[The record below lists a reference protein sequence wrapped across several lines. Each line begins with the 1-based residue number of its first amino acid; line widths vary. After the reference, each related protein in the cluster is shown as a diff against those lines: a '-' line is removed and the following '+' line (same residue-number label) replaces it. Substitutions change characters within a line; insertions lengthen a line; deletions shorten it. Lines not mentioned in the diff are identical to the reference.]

1 MSRSHVMT
9 QNRSLFERLD
19 SGVGRSPQ
27 GCIVESVASHLANML
42 STRVG
47 SVQTLPDY
55 GLPDLNDM
63 RLSLHD
69 ALSQARFLIERSI
82 QAYEPRLKDVCVR
95 AIPQDR
101 DPLALAFSIEG
112 AMEVGGLTQTV
123 AFCASLAHGAQVE
136 VKPDVV

>member
-1 MSRSHVMT
+1 MSRGHVTT
-9 QNRSLFERLD
+9 QNLSLFERLE
-19 SGVGRSPQ
+19 SGVGRSQQ
-27 GCIVESVASHLANML
+27 GCVVESVANHLAKML

-69 ALSQARFLIERSI
+69 SLSQARFLIERFI
-82 QAYEPRLKDVCVR
+82 QAYEPRLKDVCVK
-95 AIPQDR
+95 ALPGSH

-112 AMEVGGLTQTV
+112 EMQVDGLTQAV

-136 VKPDVV
+136 VKPNVV

>member
-1 MSRSHVMT
+1 MSRRHVIT

-19 SGVGRSPQ
+19 SGEGRSPQ
-27 GCIVESVASHLANML
+27 GCAVASVANHLAKML

-101 DPLALAFSIEG
+101 DPLTLAFSIEG
-112 AMEVGGLTQTV
+112 AMEVDGLTQIV
-123 AFCASLAHGAQVE
+123 AFCASLAPGAQVE

>member
-27 GCIVESVASHLANML
+27 GCAVASVANHLAKML

-69 ALSQARFLIERSI
+69 ALSQARFLLSAPSRPMS
-82 QAYEPRLKDVCVR
+82 PV
-95 AIPQDR
+95 
-101 DPLALAFSIEG
+101 
-112 AMEVGGLTQTV
+112 
-123 AFCASLAHGAQVE
+123 
-136 VKPDVV
+136 